1 MVIIDSVLSRRD
13 LHNYRELVPLPI
25 LLKRA
30 QSIQY
35 RGDNYAIW
43 DNSQIYCLG
52 LLFFTLHEFQD
63 NYSDPVQ
70 MKADSFFQVFLY
82 APFLSLL
89 LFFKQTSL
97 ALQAKVLFN
106 IKIDL
111 LLSVPRIH
119 LLTIL
124 NCHRSNLYKL

>member
-1 MVIIDSVLSRRD
+1 
-13 LHNYRELVPLPI
+13 
-25 LLKRA
+25 
-30 QSIQY
+30 
-35 RGDNYAIW
+35 
-43 DNSQIYCLG
+43 
-52 LLFFTLHEFQD
+52 
-63 NYSDPVQ
+63 

-111 LLSVPRIH
+111 LLSVLRIH
-119 LLTIL
+119 LLKIL
-124 NCHRSNLYKL
+124 NCHRSSLYKLWLAFLFSILLEYLLPSIYELPKGFSGGASGKEPPC